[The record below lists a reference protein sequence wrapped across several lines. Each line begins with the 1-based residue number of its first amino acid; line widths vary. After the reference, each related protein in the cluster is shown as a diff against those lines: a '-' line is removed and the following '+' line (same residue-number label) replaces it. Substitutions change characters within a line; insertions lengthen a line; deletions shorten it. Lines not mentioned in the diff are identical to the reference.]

1 MSSQLHFLIAVS
13 VWSRL
18 RRLGGVGLIL
28 LALADNPVIPLP
40 GSMDVL
46 TILLAARHPEL
57 WWYYAFMATVGA
69 IIGGYITYGLARKGG
84 KEAFERKVSKKT
96 AGKVFKR
103 VERWGFFAVAVPAL
117 LPPPFPIVPFLLA
130 AGALQYSRRK
140 FVAALALGRRH
151 PLHHPGRTGSDLWPA
166 HRPVLL
172 AILHAGID
180 YAGCAGCD
188 RRSSLSHSILS
199 LQEQDGHGLGSVF
212 LSGAEGSLCLIR
224 RRRIF
229 CWDIAKSTQAVP
241 DGRGPSTAQL
251 LRERSSHSAQDD
263 KWLETK
269 S

>member
-1 MSSQLHFLIAVS
+1 MSAQLHFLMAVS

-28 LALADNPVIPLP
+28 LALADNSVIPLP

-57 WWYYAFMATVGA
+57 WWYYAFMATLGA

-140 FVAALALGRRH
+140 FVAALALGRGVRF
-151 PLHHPGRTGSDLWPA
+151 TI
-166 HRPVLL
+166 L
-172 AILHAGID
+172 A
-180 YAGCAGCD
+180 
-188 RRSSLSHSILS
+188 
-199 LQEQDGHGLGSVF
+199 GLGAIYGRHIVRFFSRYYMPALITLIALGVIA
-212 LSGAEGSLCLIR
+212 GAFSLIQYYR
-224 RRRIF
+224 Y
-229 CWDIAKSTQAVP
+229 KS
-241 DGRGPSTAQL
+241 RTA
-251 LRERSSHSAQDD
+251 AA
-263 KWLETK
+263 
-269 S
+269 